1 MTIFEKLAEIIAEKV
16 DCDVSEIK
24 PETKFDSLGIDS
36 LDITEIVMSVED
48 EFGIEIEVSS
58 DLVCVSDLVNKIE
71 ELTN

>member
-1 MTIFEKLAEIIAEKV
+1 MTTFEKLAEIIAEKV

>member
-1 MTIFEKLAEIIAEKV
+1 MKKLAEIIAEKV